1 MVANAV
7 AGKARIHSEA
17 NSQTRVIRDRS
28 GASIQRRIVTNESQ
42 ADAQSLAPHVAEL
55 DSDERA
61 ILDLSL
67 RYGFSDER
75 LAPMLQIDLDEV
87 ADRREAA
94 LSELGERAGVDA
106 DADRSGLE
114 QALREV
120 PHDSW
125 LGRELSDP
133 EPGARRDARKRRS
146 AGRCEGR
153 RPREGHAVAPHAVAR
168 HRRGR
173 AVAALVVAIVL
184 LAGGAGDGDQASH
197 GPAASRAAGA
207 ATGPASDPG
216 AANPSGGGAS
226 HSGAHGAQGHGS
238 AHAGGGSAAPVTLKP
253 ILGAAP
259 SHATIRLAAAG
270 PPPRIALTLRPRAP
284 QPGIYEVWLY
294 DTVIRAEPVA
304 RISHGG
310 GTAQFT
316 LPADASDYRYI
327 DISEEKP
334 GGFPVTAGRASSES
348 GCRRPSR
355 ASASAAR

>member
-1 MVANAV
+1 VLADAV
-7 AGKARIHSEA
+7 AGRARIHSEA
-17 NSQTRVIRDRS
+17 NSQTREIRDRS
-28 GASIQRRIVTNESQ
+28 GASIQRRIVTKESQ
-42 ADAQSLAPHVAEL
+42 TDPQSLAPHVAEL

-106 DADRSGLE
+106 DADRPALE

-125 LGRELSDP
+125 LGRELRDP
-133 EPGARRDARKRRS
+133 TPESASTPGNGAPPAAAPDDPIASATPSRRMPWRAI
-146 AGRCEGR
+146 A
-153 RPREGHAVAPHAVAR
+153 AV
-168 HRRGR
+168 GG
-173 AVAALVVAIVL
+173 VAALVAAIVL
-184 LAGGAGDGDQASH
+184 LAGGGDGDQVASH
-197 GPAASRAAGA
+197 GPAASRAAGS
-207 ATGPASDPG
+207 ATLSASDPG
-216 AANPSGGGAS
+216 TANPSGDGAS
-226 HSGAHGAQGHGS
+226 HNGAQGHGS
-238 AHAGGGSAAPVTLKP
+238 AHAGGGSATPVSLKP
-253 ILGAAP
+253 ILGADP
-259 SHATIRLAAAG
+259 SHASIRLVAAG
-270 PPPRIALTLRPRAP
+270 PPPRIALTLRPQAP
-284 QPGIYEVWLY
+284 QPGVYEVWLY

-310 GTAQFT
+310 GTARFT

-334 GGFPVTAGRASSES
+334 GGFPGHSGRSVERVGLPTALAGI
-348 GCRRPSR
+348 GIGG
-355 ASASAAR
+355 